1 VFYDKFYINT
11 FDFSDKWYIIK
22 VMKRTIDQILSQ
34 WKHSRVRQPLLIRGA
49 RQVGKTYSVTDFGKR
64 AFENIVSVNF
74 EEQPEMSRCF
84 SDLDPKGIIDRLSIL
99 KRMTISPG
107 RTLLFLDEI
116 QECPQAITSLR
127 YFLEK
132 MPELH
137 VIGAGSLIEFV
148 LRAEEF
154 RMPVGRVQSVYM
166 YPMSF
171 AEFLIAVGEER
182 LLNHIHTVDLQTGME
197 QVLAARLEK
206 LFRQYLLVGGMPRV
220 VKAFEDKVL
229 MEELQRLQ
237 SGLIRTYIDDFAKY
251 ASTAKHKY
259 LKEVYSSAP
268 QMAGRRYKYSHVSP
282 GIEAKFL
289 KEALGLLCD
298 ARCLSKICH
307 ASGAGVPLLATAN
320 ERKFKIAYLDVGL
333 MQNAL
338 GVQDSII
345 LEDSVMQINAGS
357 IAEQFVAQEL
367 LTCADPYADKKLHFW
382 AREAR
387 GSNAE
392 VDFLIEI
399 EGMPIPVEVKAGARG
414 SLKSMRLFLK
424 EYPKTLFG
432 IRYSMHE
439 LSYFDQILS
448 IPLYMVNQVQ
458 RLVRN
463 CINTSSVN

>member
-1 VFYDKFYINT
+1 
-11 FDFSDKWYIIK
+11 
-22 VMKRTIDQILSQ
+22 
-34 WKHSRVRQPLLIRGA
+34 
-49 RQVGKTYSVTDFGKR
+49 
-64 AFENIVSVNF
+64 
-74 EEQPEMSRCF
+74 
-84 SDLDPKGIIDRLSIL
+84 
-99 KRMTISPG
+99 
-107 RTLLFLDEI
+107 
-116 QECPQAITSLR
+116 
-127 YFLEK
+127 
-132 MPELH
+132 
-137 VIGAGSLIEFV
+137 
-148 LRAEEF
+148 
-154 RMPVGRVQSVYM
+154 
-166 YPMSF
+166 
-171 AEFLIAVGEER
+171 
-182 LLNHIHTVDLQTGME
+182 ME
-197 QVLAARLEK
+197 QVFAARLET

-220 VKAFEDKVL
+220 VKAFEGKVL

-268 QMAGRRYKYSHVSP
+268 QMAGRRYKYSHVNP

-298 ARCLSKICH
+298 ARCLSKICY

-320 ERKFKIAYLDVGL
+320 ERKFKTAFLDVGL

-345 LEDSVMQINAGS
+345 LDDSVMQINAGS

-367 LTCADPYADKKLHFW
+367 LACADPYADKKLHFW

-424 EYPKTLFG
+424 EYPQTLLG
-432 IRYSMHE
+432 IRHSMHE

-448 IPLYMVNQVQ
+448 IPLYMVSQAQ

-463 CINTSSVN
+463 CINT

>member
-1 VFYDKFYINT
+1 
-11 FDFSDKWYIIK
+11 
-22 VMKRTIDQILSQ
+22 MKRNINQILDQ

-84 SDLDPKGIIDRLSIL
+84 SDLNPKNIIDRLSIL
-99 KRMTISPG
+99 KRMAISPG

-116 QECPQAITSLR
+116 QEWPQAITSLR
-127 YFLEK
+127 YFLEN

-137 VIGAGSLIEFV
+137 VIGAGSLIDFA
-148 LRAEEF
+148 LHAEEF

-171 AEFLIAVGEER
+171 AEFLTAVGEER
-182 LLNHIHTVDLQTGME
+182 LLNHIATVDLQTE
-197 QVLAARLEK
+197 LEEVFAARLEK

-229 MEELQRLQ
+229 IQELQRLQ
-237 SGLIRTYIDDFAKY
+237 SGLIRTYIDDFVKY

-268 QMAGRRYKYSHVSP
+268 KMAGRRYKYSHVNP

-289 KEALGLLCD
+289 KEALGLLRD

-320 ERKFKIAYLDVGL
+320 ERKFKIAFLDVGL

-345 LEDSVMQINAGS
+345 LDDSVMQINAGS

-367 LTCADPYADKKLHFW
+367 LACADPYSDKKLHFW

-424 EYPKTLFG
+424 EYPRTLLG

-448 IPLYMVNQVQ
+448 IPLYMVNQTQ
-458 RLVRN
+458 RLVRS
-463 CINTSSVN
+463 CIKS